1 MPNDESAGAPPR
13 APHRSRARRYLLR
26 LSALIIAAW
35 TCLAGLFLLD
45 WEPLAVPVDGV
56 RAARL
61 TSTFGAP
68 RGGGTRQHEGVDI
81 FARRGTPVRAA
92 GWGVVVAKKTNS
104 LGGKVV
110 YTLGRRGTLCYYA
123 HLDRWADVA
132 VGDLVTEDTVL
143 GYVGNTG
150 NARTTPPHLHFETRP
165 LFLGLRP
172 VDPVAVLG
180 GG

>member
-1 MPNDESAGAPPR
+1 MQEPPVAPVRGPKRRRVLRRLALVAGGAW
-13 APHRSRARRYLLR
+13 AVL
-26 LSALIIAAW
+26 AAV
-35 TCLAGLFLLD
+35 FLLD
-45 WEPLAVPVDGV
+45 RGPLAVPVDGV
-56 RAARL
+56 RAERL

-92 GWGVVVAKKTNS
+92 GWGVVVGRTTKS
-104 LGGKVV
+104 LGGKVI
-110 YTLGRRGTLCYYA
+110 YTFGRRGTLCYYA
-123 HLDRWADVA
+123 HLDRWADVS
-132 VGDLVTEDTVL
+132 VGDIVDTSTVL

-172 VDPVAVLG
+172 VDPVGVLG
-180 GG
+180 GS